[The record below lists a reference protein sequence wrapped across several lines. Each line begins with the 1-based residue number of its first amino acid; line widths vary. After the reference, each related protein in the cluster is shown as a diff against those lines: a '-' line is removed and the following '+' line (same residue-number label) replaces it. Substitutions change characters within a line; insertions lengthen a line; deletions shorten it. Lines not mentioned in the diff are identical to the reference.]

1 MILAGDCCCQ
11 ALLAP
16 SSKRMMLGAL
26 HRRSAATGGAHRCD
40 GWCHCLAAAMRAVFL
55 AAVQWTSLCCV
66 LNALAV
72 AALPSSSQVPGR
84 TPQAGQVQTKAP
96 AREGVLPPRLRGLL
110 SKERDNVANA
120 AAAGSLVLEP
130 CRGGESA
137 EGDPQSGGPG
147 LPMERRALFA
157 PVQRIGGENSD
168 GAGDEE
174 EGELLENGEY
184 RVGKHVFE
192 SEAVRPSCGVRAS
205 PQALRPAPPPPLCG
219 SEWRRDAS
227 ANARTPPLARSGGGW
242 CARTFSS
249 RPRAPR

>member
-1 MILAGDCCCQ
+1 
-11 ALLAP
+11 
-16 SSKRMMLGAL
+16 MLSAL

-40 GWCHCLAAAMRAVFL
+40 GWRHCLAAAMRAVFL

-66 LNALAV
+66 LHALAV
-72 AALPSSSQVPGR
+72 AALPSVSQVPGR

-110 SKERDNVANA
+110 SKERDNVANTA
-120 AAAGSLVLEP
+120 AATSRSLVLEP
-130 CRGGESA
+130 CRGGEAA

-147 LPMERRALFA
+147 S
-157 PVQRIGGENSD
+157 QRIGGENSD

-192 SEAVRPSCGVRAS
+192 SEAVRPSSGVRAS
-205 PQALRPAPPPPLCG
+205 PQALRPAPPPLLCG
-219 SEWRRDAS
+219 SEWGDAS
-227 ANARTPPLARSGGGW
+227 VNARTPPLARSGGGW